1 MKHVNT
7 AWEDCV
13 HRFFQHVFR
22 DPIYRQPP
30 PAACNMKND
39 LTDCLPANGPEIQ
52 LSLLLAPHQVLL
64 KRNIVSVTPPIKIG
78 TEVSLKSAKNNEVA
92 WLAWHVFRKIEVS

>member
-1 MKHVNT
+1 MSLPHSLLPLSHLFLLLGLPPFSPLNT
-7 AWEDCV
+7 GETLKQV
-13 HRFFQHVFR
+13 
-22 DPIYRQPP
+22 
-30 PAACNMKND
+30 
-39 LTDCLPANGPEIQ
+39 TLPSI
-52 LSLLLAPHQVLL
+52 LLAPHQVLL